1 MRHSAHPPPPPTF
14 GASKVT
20 VAVLVA
26 LLAALA
32 VLLIAAP
39 GAHAQSAA
47 PTVETVAI
55 TSNPGTDNTY
65 TTLDVITVGVTFS
78 EAVTVTGTPR
88 ITLDIGGTER
98 TAGYTGAGSETG
110 QILFSYTVEPVD
122 QDDDGV
128 TVKQGSLELNGGTIQ
143 ATDDS
148 TDATLT
154 HSAMA
159 FADHRVDTEIAI
171 VSNMEQADGAPLRIN
186 AGETIRLSFDF
197 GLTTGIYELDQ
208 IFLDVKTP
216 SSDLTLEVSTRIVA
230 GSETINVATFTG
242 SVAAAGIQRFRS
254 SDFSFHNPG
263 IDRTLLAGQIHLYL
277 TARGDTGYVELGTTA
292 STAEDAAGGNR
303 VTIGDSVHRS
313 TGGAYTEL
321 ATAHIPRFSVVG
333 HFKHTMR
340 IRAADIV
347 SEPYDGAAYA
357 DGERIEVRVMTSDPA
372 RTLTDPL
379 TVPLKFGAGAQEI
392 RHASLDTVVGD
403 YVQLG
408 LDGTRGNGYQFYF
421 SYVVQSGRCG
431 RGRRRAR
438 RGPTGNRVGP
448 QDRTGA

>member
-1 MRHSAHPPPPPTF
+1 M
-14 GASKVT
+14 T

-143 ATDDS
+143 AADDS

-197 GLTTGIYELDQ
+197 YFTTGIYELDQ

-216 SSDLTLEVSTRIVA
+216 SSDLTLEVSTRV
-230 GSETINVATFTG
+230 
-242 SVAAAGIQRFRS
+242 
-254 SDFSFHNPG
+254 
-263 IDRTLLAGQIHLYL
+263 
-277 TARGDTGYVELGTTA
+277 
-292 STAEDAAGGNR
+292 
-303 VTIGDSVHRS
+303 
-313 TGGAYTEL
+313 
-321 ATAHIPRFSVVG
+321 
-333 HFKHTMR
+333 
-340 IRAADIV
+340 
-347 SEPYDGAAYA
+347 
-357 DGERIEVRVMTSDPA
+357 
-372 RTLTDPL
+372 
-379 TVPLKFGAGAQEI
+379 
-392 RHASLDTVVGD
+392 
-403 YVQLG
+403 
-408 LDGTRGNGYQFYF
+408 
-421 SYVVQSGRCG
+421 
-431 RGRRRAR
+431 
-438 RGPTGNRVGP
+438 
-448 QDRTGA
+448 